1 MAVGRSGCLCAS
13 AKCQVPSAPRSRGP
27 PRAPG
32 PRPRARPPP
41 TRSSKSATVSSRA
54 LCRPH
59 SPASGGLFA
68 ARSAISTTASSRA
81 SRLLGCFGW
90 LRSRPS
96 PPIDS
101 DRVLRCWLNR
111 DTQIAQSL
119 NRLFQGIAGLGCFA
133 GGPRGA
139 VQKALQGARFSAT
152 GGSSDS
158 PEASSMQLHG
168 KEEAAADASR
178 PPPGARST
186 TASSRADDA
195 RCPKM
200 TTLARPRTLT

>member
-1 MAVGRSGCLCAS
+1 MRPPLPSALATDLACSMAVGRSGCLCAS

-81 SRLLGCFGW
+81 SRVSAASPEGLGALCK
-90 LRSRPS
+90 RPS
-96 PPIDS
+96 RGPAFQPQGS
-101 DRVLRCWLNR
+101 AVTRQRRLRCSCTER
-111 DTQIAQSL
+111 RRRRRMQ
-119 NRLFQGIAGLGCFA
+119 
-133 GGPRGA
+133 A
-139 VQKALQGARFSAT
+139 VLLPARAR
-152 GGSSDS
+152 
-158 PEASSMQLHG
+158 
-168 KEEAAADASR
+168 R
-178 PPPGARST
+178 PPLPGPTMLGVQR
-186 TASSRADDA
+186 
-195 RCPKM
+195 
-200 TTLARPRTLT
+200 

>member
-1 MAVGRSGCLCAS
+1 MRPPLPSALATDLACSMAVGRSGCLCAS

-81 SRLLGCFGW
+81 SRVSAASPEGLGALCK
-90 LRSRPS
+90 RPS
-96 PPIDS
+96 RGP
-101 DRVLRCWLNR
+101 
-111 DTQIAQSL
+111 A
-119 NRLFQGIAGLGCFA
+119 FQ
-133 GGPRGA
+133 P
-139 VQKALQGARFSAT
+139 QGAAVTHQR
-152 GGSSDS
+152 